1 MQMNEIISYEPNT
14 VTFYN
19 DSLTAIKDN
28 DGEIWALINDILRN
42 IGFDEKKI
50 DNQRTAWLKDIVIS
64 RGTKILDLQI
74 NGYKRQANC
83 LNRRYIPLA
92 LAKISITPTMQR
104 EQPEVVNKLIQ
115 YQEECADVLYRYF
128 YKGNDLS
135 NEVPLSREEM
145 AMYWTNMMAMF
156 RDYTQILE
164 RREKSRDE
172 VLDKVISN
180 QAELYKSLS
189 LSQKLYQDVTVNL
202 SDVIKEMKDRSATP
216 VLPKENIVE
225 KPFATPKLTAN
236 SWINEANNS
245 VLSITK
251 KSHKDIPAQYREVY
265 ALMRKNGYKINKVTG
280 SKIIDVISE
289 NKKLRDGF
297 NTAIN
302 DLNKKYKVK
311 AVNTTNQSYVCKSV
325 LIKQIPEGIM
335 TEIKAYAKKKNI
347 SYKLACGRIYERIEE
362 LGKLSLDSMMR
373 EYSHKIGF
381 SKCSKYYMIANN
393 KYLMDLFNKV
403 MQEA

>member
-1 MQMNEIISYEPNT
+1 MPNEIVSYETNT

-19 DSLTAIKDN
+19 DSITAIKDQN
-28 DGEIWALINDILRN
+28 GEIWALINDILRN

-50 DNQRTAWLKDIVIS
+50 DNQRTAWLKDIVVS

-104 EQPEVVNKLIQ
+104 EQPEIVNKLIR
-115 YQEECADVLYRYF
+115 YQEECADALYRYF

-135 NEVPLSREEM
+135 NEVPLTREEM

-172 VLDKVISN
+172 VLDKIINN

-202 SDVIKEMKDRSATP
+202 SDVIKEIKDRSATP
-216 VLPKENIVE
+216 TLPKEDIVE

-280 SKIIDVISE
+280 SKIIDVISG

-311 AVNTTNQSYVCKSV
+311 TVNTTNQSYVCKSV
-325 LIKQIPEGIM
+325 LIKQIPEEIM
-335 TEIKAYAKKKNI
+335 VEIKAYAKKKNI

>member
-1 MQMNEIISYEPNT
+1 MPNEIISYKTDT

-19 DSLTAIKDN
+19 DSITAIKDQN
-28 DGEIWALINDILRN
+28 GEIWALINDILRN

-50 DNQRTAWLKDIVIS
+50 DNQRTAWLKDIVVS

-104 EQPEVVNKLIQ
+104 EQPEIVNKLIQ
-115 YQEECADVLYRYF
+115 YQEECADALYKYF

-135 NEVPLSREEM
+135 NEVPLTREEM

-164 RREKSRDE
+164 RREKARDE
-172 VLDKVISN
+172 VLDKIINN
-180 QAELYKSLS
+180 QVELYKSLS

-202 SDVIKEMKDRSATP
+202 SDIIKEIKDRSATP
-216 VLPKENIVE
+216 TLPKEDIIE

-280 SKIIDVISE
+280 SKIIDVISG

-311 AVNTTNQSYVCKSV
+311 TMSNTNQPHVYKSV
-325 LIKQIPEGIM
+325 LIKQIPEEIM

>member
-1 MQMNEIISYEPNT
+1 MPNEIISYKTDT

-19 DSLTAIKDN
+19 DSITAIKDQN
-28 DGEIWALINDILRN
+28 GEIWALINDILRN

-50 DNQRTAWLKDIVIS
+50 DNQRTAWLKDIVVS

-104 EQPEVVNKLIQ
+104 EQPEIVNKLIQ
-115 YQEECADVLYRYF
+115 YQEECADALYRYF

-135 NEVPLSREEM
+135 NEVPLTREEM

-164 RREKSRDE
+164 RREKARDE
-172 VLDKVISN
+172 VLDKIINN
-180 QAELYKSLS
+180 QVELYKSLS

-202 SDVIKEMKDRSATP
+202 SDIIKEIKDRSATP
-216 VLPKENIVE
+216 TLPKEDIIE

-280 SKIIDVISE
+280 SKIIDVISG

-311 AVNTTNQSYVCKSV
+311 TMSNTNQPHVYKSV
-325 LIKQIPEGIM
+325 LIKQIPEEIM